1 MHISPTASPTPQ
13 HAPEPPRPA
22 QQDAQVSSRPVVAP
36 TQNEATAQ
44 ETRRNDARRAERDS
58 DRHDAVHNKR
68 SDSKNETESKSQAE
82 PSSRRNAD
90 PAVGSSVNVFA

>member
-58 DRHDAVHNKR
+58 DSHDAFHNKR

-90 PAVGSSVNVFA
+90 PAVGSSVDVFA